1 MSLVERI
8 TAFWQ
13 TAAATVPFAPSS
25 TFVVGVSGG
34 PDSLALLHLLVHGKL
49 IDPARLVVAHLHH
62 GLRPQADDDAA
73 FVQAT
78 ATAWGVQVV
87 VEQVDVRQLAQAEGW
102 TIEEAARNI
111 RYRFLGTVAQQVD
124 AAAILLAHHA
134 DDQVETVL
142 LHLLRG
148 SGLAGLRGILPI
160 APFPFPHSPSTIHH
174 LPFTNSPS
182 PFPPLLRPLLT
193 TTRQGIETY
202 CQTHQLNPVHD
213 ASNQDTQFQRNRIR
227 HELLPLLE
235 SYNPQVRGR
244 MRDLAEVVRAD
255 EELLRT
261 LQEESWAEVVETGV
275 KRVTLRRARW
285 LALSLSLRRRVLR
298 QAIERLLPGA
308 GELSFGVLEQARGLA
323 ETGTVGQQMSLAGNV
338 RLTLKYETVEI
349 AAADS
354 PSLHTWPQLPG
365 DEPIYLPV
373 PGQVALAD
381 GWLITAERVSHVAL
395 ADIRENPDPWRAFVA
410 INEGEQMWLRPRQA
424 GERIQPLGLNGQSQ
438 AIKKVMNQR
447 QIMAEARGRWPILAT
462 AQHPLWIIGHTL
474 DHRAQVQ
481 ADSQVVIKIQV
492 QHTTK

>member
-1 MSLVERI
+1 MTLMSFIERVA
-8 TAFWQ
+8 AFWQ
-13 TAAATVPFAPSS
+13 TAAATVPFSPTS

-34 PDSLALLHLLVHGKL
+34 PDSLALLHLLVQGKL
-49 IDPARLVVAHLHH
+49 IDPSHLVVAHLHH
-62 GLRPQADDDAA
+62 GLRPQADNDAK

-78 ATAWGVQVV
+78 ATTWGVRVV
-87 VEQVDVRQLAQAEGW
+87 MAQVDVRQLAQEEGW
-102 TIEEAARNI
+102 SIEEAARNA

-160 APFPFPHSPSTIHH
+160 APFPLPSPPSTH
-174 LPFTNSPS
+174 PS
-182 PFPPLLRPLLT
+182 PPLLRPFLT
-193 TTRQGIETY
+193 TTRQEIEAY

-244 MRDLAEVVRAD
+244 IRDLAEIVRAD
-255 EELLRT
+255 EELLRA
-261 LQEESWAEVVETGV
+261 LQTESWAEVVETGGN
-275 KRVTLRRARW
+275 RVTLRCTNW
-285 LALSLSLRRRVLR
+285 LGLPLSLRRRVLR
-298 QAIERLLPGA
+298 QAIETLLQGA

-323 ETGTVGQQMSLAGNV
+323 EMGTVGQQMALPGNV
-338 RLTLKYETVEI
+338 RLTVGYETVEI

-354 PSLHTWPQLPG
+354 PSPHVWPQLP
-365 DEPIYLPV
+365 DNEPIPLPV

-381 GWLITAERVSHVAL
+381 GWFITAERVSHVAL
-395 ADIRENPDPWRAFVA
+395 ADIRQNPNPWQAFVA
-410 INEGEQMWLRPRQA
+410 INEGEQVWLRPRQP
-424 GERIQPLGLNGQSQ
+424 GERFQPLGLQGQSQ

-481 ADSQVVIKIQV
+481 ADSQVVIKVQV
-492 QHTTK
+492 ISHNR